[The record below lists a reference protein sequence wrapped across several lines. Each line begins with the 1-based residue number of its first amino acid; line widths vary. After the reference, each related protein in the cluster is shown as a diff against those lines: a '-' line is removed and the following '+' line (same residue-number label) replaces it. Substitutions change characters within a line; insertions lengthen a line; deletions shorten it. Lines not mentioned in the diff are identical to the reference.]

1 MKQRFL
7 IILALLP
14 LSLLLVDCNRIKDPI
29 PEYTQRI
36 YPLETGQSRIY
47 LVWDTTYTVQDTIV
61 DWFYRKE
68 VIGETETDLL
78 GREVYRVETFRS
90 EYALGQNYEFK
101 PERVW
106 TVYKDEEYVERYEEN
121 QRYLV
126 LKFPVFPGI
135 RWNGNLY
142 NGLGEQAFKY
152 QSIDT
157 VLQVNGV
164 EYDPLVFVMNSL
176 PSDSTSQINYRIAYE
191 LYAPDIGKVM
201 QFDITK
207 VYRQP
212 GDIKPD
218 PDRSYSHI
226 EMLVEA
232 Q

>member
-1 MKQRFL
+1 
-7 IILALLP
+7 
-14 LSLLLVDCNRIKDPI
+14 
-29 PEYTQRI
+29 
-36 YPLETGQSRIY
+36 
-47 LVWDTTYTVQDTIV
+47 
-61 DWFYRKE
+61 
-68 VIGETETDLL
+68 
-78 GREVYRVETFRS
+78 
-90 EYALGQNYEFK
+90 
-101 PERVW
+101 
-106 TVYKDEEYVERYEEN
+106 
-121 QRYLV
+121 
-126 LKFPVFPGI
+126 
-135 RWNGNLY
+135 
-142 NGLGEQAFKY
+142 
-152 QSIDT
+152 